1 MGNNSN
7 CEKNGSEDLF
17 STKFIRNWWYV
28 AMGVIL
34 AFLIMQCCFSNELCM
49 SKTPPYIGYI
59 VLIVL
64 ILYPLYNS
72 ITAFGINVKKG
83 MRELS
88 GQIMNLNQMI
98 QQNNKV
104 IIKKK
109 VIKYKTIIAK
119 QEIHDKSSS
128 ANFKEKIEECEN
140 TTTKLDPQ
148 KVKNLIENQLKEIAE
163 SHFENYPFSEIEE
176 YDLTDEILDDLVD
189 ISVIDQNQADILQK
203 IISIC
208 DGWLVT
214 SGISKEKED
223 ELKALTK
230 QGFEILELI

>member
-17 STKFIRNWWYV
+17 STRFIRNWWYV
-28 AMGVIL
+28 AMGIIL

-49 SKTPPYIGYI
+49 SKTPPYIAYI
-59 VLIVL
+59 VLILL

-83 MRELS
+83 ISELS
-88 GQIMNLNQMI
+88 GQIMNLHQVI
-98 QQNNKV
+98 KQNNKV

-119 QEIHDKSSS
+119 QEIHHRAS
-128 ANFKEKIEECEN
+128 ATNLKEQVEELE
-140 TTTKLDPQ
+140 TGTTKLDPQ
-148 KVKNLIENQLKEIAE
+148 KVKDSIENQLKEIAE
-163 SHFENYPFSEIEE
+163 TYFENYPFSEIEE
-176 YDLTDEILDDLVD
+176 ADLTDEILDDLVD
-189 ISVIDQNQADILQK
+189 ISLIDQNQADILQK

-214 SGISKEKED
+214 NGISKEKEE
-223 ELKALTK
+223 ELKVLTK
-230 QGFEILELI
+230 QGFEILELV